1 MKSWIAALM
10 VFLMAMAWGGAGY
23 ALDAEQTKPA
33 EPVVT
38 RYELAYK
45 TQAVLN
51 ISSSGLATC
60 TGKII
65 ASESTSRVNLTLKL
79 HKKSGSEWKLVKS
92 WNTLNNPGQAS
103 LIKTQSVD
111 PGTYKVTMTGTI
123 KASSGQTE
131 RVTKWSPEKIFR

>member
-1 MKSWIAALM
+1 MKKWIALVM
-10 VFLMAMAWGGAGY
+10 VCLIAWGGAGY

-38 RYELAYK
+38 RYETCREARADLS
-45 TQAVLN
+45 
-51 ISSSGLATC
+51 ISSNGIATC
-60 TGKII
+60 IGRIRANAADSKVDMT
-65 ASESTSRVNLTLKL
+65 VKL
-79 HKKSGSEWKLVKS
+79 MEKSDGVWKLVKS
-92 WNTLNNPGQAS
+92 WNILNSPRQAS
-103 LIKTQSVD
+103 LSKTQSVD

>member
-23 ALDAEQTKPA
+23 ALDAEQKKPA

-38 RYELAYK
+38 RYELINRAYA
-45 TQAVLN
+45 TLSL
-51 ISSSGLATC
+51 SSSGLATC

-79 HKKSGSEWKLVKS
+79 YKKSGSEWKLVKS